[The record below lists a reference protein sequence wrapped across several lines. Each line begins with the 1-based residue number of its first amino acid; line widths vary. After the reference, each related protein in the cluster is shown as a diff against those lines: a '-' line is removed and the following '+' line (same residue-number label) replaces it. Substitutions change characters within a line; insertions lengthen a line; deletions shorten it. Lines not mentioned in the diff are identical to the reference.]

1 MGSSVAATLGFR
13 LLGFQQVC
21 ALVRS
26 GCEWAKSKYDIFG
39 GAGQE
44 KNRGAGDPCCGL
56 YWGSSARRSCHSIKS
71 GRSKSYRGATD
82 MARRG
87 LSN

>member
-1 MGSSVAATLGFR
+1 MCVGKIGLRMG
-13 LLGFQQVC
+13 QIQIC
-21 ALVRS
+21 
-26 GCEWAKSKYDIFG
+26 IFG
-39 GAGQE
+39 GARLEQE

-71 GRSKSYRGATD
+71 GRSKGYRGATD

-87 LSN
+87 LST